1 MEIWPIFLFH
11 SLFLSTSKIDCD
23 AKKICIRKFH
33 TIQNNSFFQRIQLPS
48 PMRCVEQC
56 IDNIEHCKAA
66 LFILE
71 KNKNKGFC
79 QLYGANSNSS
89 DNSITPDNSLNFIST
104 VFEVLDKCRATN
116 DSTSSGNDL
125 MEEIKLKLKQKLE
138 LWPDPELSL
147 SPTAQ
152 IVQRLKND
160 EWTRKTT
167 GSENLNDRIKLKKKS
182 HFNKFSYQEEY
193 QKWANKA
200 GQEKMRER
208 SESSNYGPVKPVI
221 GRLVSLAQDVFNPS
235 FSLYT
240 NRLLLH
246 ANHYPPV
253 LLQTF
258 NTNDNYLSKQEMH
271 HFKDCDAKKICIR
284 KFHTIQNNSFFQ
296 RIQLPSPMR
305 CVEQC
310 IDNIEH
316 CKAALFILEKNK
328 NKGFCQ
334 LYGANSNSSDN
345 SITPDNSL
353 NFISTVFEVLD
364 KCRATNDSTSSG
376 NDLME
381 EIKLKLKQKL
391 ELWPDPELSLSPTAQ
406 IVQRLKNDEWT
417 RKTTGSENLNDR
429 IKLKKKSHF
438 NKFSYQE
445 EYQKWANK
453 AGQEKMRERSESSNY
468 GPVKPVI
475 GRLVSLAQ
483 DVFNPS
489 FSLYTNRLLLH
500 ANHYPPVL
508 LQTFN
513 TNDNYLSKQD
523 YSSRT
528 STNNSLPINEIP
540 LPAPIKPISINHGR
554 QRTFYTRCQGSNCY
568 TPTLNYFQKSSYN
581 WPCSIYPY
589 PCEPKV
595 PDPCFTTC
603 PPVVSTSD
611 NSIPK
616 TTILFNQEWS
626 GSDINKQQPSNESEI
641 NKKLLQPQDLP
652 YGPLQSLST
661 PVQSTKQMIISWSE
675 WSPQTACSVT
685 CGIGITTR
693 KRFCSIDGRCSG
705 ESVKE
710 ELCTNGPCSKWSP
723 WSEWTKCSRSCD
735 GGERLRSRICSVSLQ
750 CDGPSVSIQACNVEK
765 CAHWSLWS
773 NWETCSV
780 TCGIGQQIRRRQCIG
795 GNTCIGE
802 SLEKK
807 ACKRPLCFSWSTW
820 EPWSVCSVSCGKGQ
834 RHRERICYN
843 SNRCIGNREE
853 HEICIKN
860 SCPEWTDWS
869 SWTQCTETCGT
880 KGSKLRTRTCIKD
893 NLISALCDGAAQDQ
907 MACKD
912 LPECPRWIS
921 WSSWSICSVTCGHGQ
936 ENRERS
942 CLPAGIK
949 CIGAKQEFRFCQKSV
964 CPYWDEWSLWSS
976 CSVTCGSGIR
986 ERRRKCMND
995 NVAKVSAK
1003 EGFFSEN
1010 MTMGTKQ
1017 ELMPIYKE
1025 NLIVS
1030 DTKTSD
1036 NIVFRSDP
1044 TLSIVP
1050 SVDGNIS
1057 VVKAFQDSNNCN
1069 GNAIDREQCNLG
1081 RCCKL
1086 SEWTTWTVCSLSC
1099 GGGTRQRYRICSSQD
1114 ELQSYRLNGS
1124 PCCSKM
1130 ISPDIFGYNKR
1141 SSYEMQGLQPIVP
1154 VKIFRSLVRV
1164 RRRAANVYNF
1174 GSFEQNSFISRL
1186 DGSICHCDVKL
1197 HEESSCAE
1205 IPCPEIRNVHI
1216 CSWSHWTEWCR
1227 CMGPCNQGNWIRT
1240 RYCADDIPANDS
1252 ISNSSYSFASDECTI
1267 MQNSR
1272 LLTVEQNAAGHP
1284 YSSRLKFH
1292 DLSQYNCDQ
1301 IVSTFNRG
1309 IGMDCLWSAWST
1321 DTGEFKTRTRSCIGI
1336 SAKTKCHC
1344 NGSLMEQIS
1353 CFCPQM
1359 EIIRSNHTDRTTT
1372 KFTSPSSMITP
1383 KSVTV
1388 PEKRIIAYRS
1398 NFNTSCSWSQWGIW
1412 SICSETCGTGKTIRK
1427 RFCPCRSCGS
1437 GESTDT
1443 KPCEL
1448 ISC

>member
-1 MEIWPIFLFH
+1 MHHF
-11 SLFLSTSKIDCD
+11 KDCD

-71 KNKNKGFC
+71 KI
-79 QLYGANSNSS
+79 S

-167 GSENLNDRIKLKKKS
+167 GR
-182 HFNKFSYQEEY
+182 
-193 QKWANKA
+193 
-200 GQEKMRER
+200 
-208 SESSNYGPVKPVI
+208 
-221 GRLVSLAQDVFNPS
+221 
-235 FSLYT
+235 
-240 NRLLLH
+240 
-246 ANHYPPV
+246 
-253 LLQTF
+253 
-258 NTNDNYLSKQEMH
+258 
-271 HFKDCDAKKICIR
+271 
-284 KFHTIQNNSFFQ
+284 
-296 RIQLPSPMR
+296 
-305 CVEQC
+305 
-310 IDNIEH
+310 
-316 CKAALFILEKNK
+316 
-328 NKGFCQ
+328 
-334 LYGANSNSSDN
+334 
-345 SITPDNSL
+345 
-353 NFISTVFEVLD
+353 
-364 KCRATNDSTSSG
+364 
-376 NDLME
+376 
-381 EIKLKLKQKL
+381 
-391 ELWPDPELSLSPTAQ
+391 
-406 IVQRLKNDEWT
+406 
-417 RKTTGSENLNDR
+417 
-429 IKLKKKSHF
+429 
-438 NKFSYQE
+438 
-445 EYQKWANK
+445 
-453 AGQEKMRERSESSNY
+453 
-468 GPVKPVI
+468 PVKPVI

-595 PDPCFTTC
+595 PDPCFT
-603 PPVVSTSD
+603 V
-611 NSIPK
+611 N
-616 TTILFNQEWS
+616 
-626 GSDINKQQPSNESEI
+626 
-641 NKKLLQPQDLP
+641 LP

-685 CGIGITTR
+685 CGI
-693 KRFCSIDGRCSG
+693 G

-986 ERRRKCMND
+986 ERRRKLD
-995 NVAKVSAK
+995 DVLLSAR
-1003 EGFFSEN
+1003 
-1010 MTMGTKQ
+1010 
-1017 ELMPIYKE
+1017 I
-1025 NLIVS
+1025 
-1030 DTKTSD
+1030 
-1036 NIVFRSDP
+1036 
-1044 TLSIVP
+1044 
-1050 SVDGNIS
+1050 
-1057 VVKAFQDSNNCN
+1057 KAV
-1069 GNAIDREQCNLG
+1069 IDL
-1081 RCCKL
+1081 
-1086 SEWTTWTVCSLSC
+1086 
-1099 GGGTRQRYRICSSQD
+1099 
-1114 ELQSYRLNGS
+1114 
-1124 PCCSKM
+1124 
-1130 ISPDIFGYNKR
+1130 
-1141 SSYEMQGLQPIVP
+1141 
-1154 VKIFRSLVRV
+1154 
-1164 RRRAANVYNF
+1164 
-1174 GSFEQNSFISRL
+1174 
-1186 DGSICHCDVKL
+1186 
-1197 HEESSCAE
+1197 
-1205 IPCPEIRNVHI
+1205 
-1216 CSWSHWTEWCR
+1216 
-1227 CMGPCNQGNWIRT
+1227 
-1240 RYCADDIPANDS
+1240 
-1252 ISNSSYSFASDECTI
+1252 
-1267 MQNSR
+1267 
-1272 LLTVEQNAAGHP
+1272 
-1284 YSSRLKFH
+1284 
-1292 DLSQYNCDQ
+1292 
-1301 IVSTFNRG
+1301 
-1309 IGMDCLWSAWST
+1309 
-1321 DTGEFKTRTRSCIGI
+1321 
-1336 SAKTKCHC
+1336 
-1344 NGSLMEQIS
+1344 
-1353 CFCPQM
+1353 
-1359 EIIRSNHTDRTTT
+1359 
-1372 KFTSPSSMITP
+1372 
-1383 KSVTV
+1383 
-1388 PEKRIIAYRS
+1388 
-1398 NFNTSCSWSQWGIW
+1398 
-1412 SICSETCGTGKTIRK
+1412 
-1427 RFCPCRSCGS
+1427 
-1437 GESTDT
+1437 
-1443 KPCEL
+1443 
-1448 ISC
+1448 